1 MVNANPEE
9 GCAMAVAEAARNIVC
24 SGGSPSAITNCLNFG
39 NPYNPEVYWQF
50 VGSIK
55 GMSKA
60 CRKFSTPVTGGNV
73 SFYNQSSIDG
83 REVPVFPTPTIGMLG
98 IVEDKKHI
106 TTLAFQNSDS
116 LIYLLGDSLNDIS
129 CSEYLVAYHKINE
142 SSTPFFDLDV
152 EFELQQS
159 VSSLIKEDL
168 IISAHDVSDG
178 GLFITLLESSMANNL
193 GFSINSDDNIRKDA
207 FLFGESPS
215 RVVVSID
222 NCNKKAF
229 ETLLSKTKTSFH
241 QIGTVTEG
249 DLLVDGEL
257 FGNVSDYKQKFD
269 TSLTK
274 KMS

>member
-1 MVNANPEE
+1 
-9 GCAMAVAEAARNIVC
+9 MA
-24 SGGSPSAITNCLNFG
+24 TNLYFN
-39 NPYNPEVYWQF
+39 N
-50 VGSIK
+50 VGSHTEQELINSLTSEVIQIH
-55 GMSKA
+55 GMD
-60 CRKFSTPVTGGNV
+60 V
-73 SFYNQSSIDG
+73 FYLP
-83 REVPVFPTPTIGMLG
+83 RT
-98 IVEDKKHI
+98 
-106 TTLAFQNSDS
+106 
-116 LIYLLGDSLNDIS
+116 
-129 CSEYLVAYHKINE
+129 
-142 SSTPFFDLDV
+142 
-152 EFELQQS
+152 
-159 VSSLIKEDL
+159 LIKEDL

>member
-1 MVNANPEE
+1 
-9 GCAMAVAEAARNIVC
+9 
-24 SGGSPSAITNCLNFG
+24 
-39 NPYNPEVYWQF
+39 
-50 VGSIK
+50 
-55 GMSKA
+55 
-60 CRKFSTPVTGGNV
+60 
-73 SFYNQSSIDG
+73 
-83 REVPVFPTPTIGMLG
+83 
-98 IVEDKKHI
+98 
-106 TTLAFQNSDS
+106 
-116 LIYLLGDSLNDIS
+116 
-129 CSEYLVAYHKINE
+129 
-142 SSTPFFDLDV
+142 
-152 EFELQQS
+152 
-159 VSSLIKEDL
+159 LIKEDL

>member
-1 MVNANPEE
+1 M
-9 GCAMAVAEAARNIVC
+9 
-24 SGGSPSAITNCLNFG
+24 
-39 NPYNPEVYWQF
+39 
-50 VGSIK
+50 
-55 GMSKA
+55 
-60 CRKFSTPVTGGNV
+60 
-73 SFYNQSSIDG
+73 
-83 REVPVFPTPTIGMLG
+83 
-98 IVEDKKHI
+98 
-106 TTLAFQNSDS
+106 
-116 LIYLLGDSLNDIS
+116 
-129 CSEYLVAYHKINE
+129 
-142 SSTPFFDLDV
+142 
-152 EFELQQS
+152 
-159 VSSLIKEDL
+159 IKEGL

-222 NCNKKAF
+222 NSNKKAF

>member
-1 MVNANPEE
+1 MSEFLVS
-9 GCAMAVAEAARNIVC
+9 ARKYRPKTFDQV
-24 SGGSPSAITNCLNFG
+24 
-39 NPYNPEVYWQF
+39 
-50 VGSIK
+50 VG
-55 GMSKA
+55 
-60 CRKFSTPVTGGNV
+60 
-73 SFYNQSSIDG
+73 QSSVTSTLKNAIKTNQLPQSFLFCG
-83 REVPVFPTPTIGMLG
+83 PRGIG
-98 IVEDKKHI
+98 K
-106 TTLAFQNSDS
+106 TTCARIFAKEINIFNST
-116 LIYLLGDSLNDIS
+116 
-129 CSEYLVAYHKINE
+129 EYLVAYHKINE

-178 GLFITLLESSMANNL
+178 GLFITLLESCMTNNL

-222 NCNKKAF
+222 NSNKKAF
-229 ETLLSKTKTSFH
+229 ENLLSKSKTSFH

-257 FGNVSDYKQKFD
+257 FGNVYDYKQKFN
-269 TSLTK
+269 TSLSN